1 MKHLI
6 YALPL
11 IALTTGAAFAQNGP
25 RLPMDEIASEIG
37 VSEAQLKQC
46 FKDNAPS
53 REEMKAAKEAGKRPD
68 EGRGP
73 SPELISC
80 LQEHN
85 PQITAESF
93 QAVMKEHRPERP
105 AQN

>member
-25 RLPMDEIASEIG
+25 RLPMNEIASEIG

-53 REEMKAAKEAGKRPD
+53 REEMKAAKESGKRPD
-68 EGRGP
+68 GERGP
-73 SPELISC
+73 NPELISC

-85 PQITAESF
+85 PEITAESF
-93 QAVMKEHRPERP
+93 KAVMKEHRPERP

>member
-53 REEMKAAKEAGKRPD
+53 REEMKAAKESGKRPD